1 MLNGACN
8 PTLCPNWDF
17 RILNRF
23 TKDIGYLDEQLPE
36 NGLDFIANIFIVASS
51 VAIVCIYQPVIIVVV
66 APCFLVFVYLRK
78 YYLASSRDIKRI
90 EGTARSPCYAHLGQ
104 TFDGLVVLHS
114 CPGAV
119 DAHQKRFEE
128 LQDEHLRSWVAFVV
142 TARWLGSRYNDF
154 DIKLNSIFA
163 SLRLRPP
170 TPSSPCR
177 GTWSPSRAAR

>member
-8 PTLCPNWDF
+8 PTLGPNRGF

-23 TKDIGYLDEQLPE
+23 TKDMGYLDEQLPE
-36 NGLDFIANIFIVASS
+36 NGLDYITHVFIVVSS
-51 VAIVCIYQPVIIVVV
+51 VAIACIYQPIILVIV
-66 APCFLVFVYLRK
+66 APCLVVFVYLRK

-114 CPGAV
+114 CPGAI
-119 DAHQKRFEE
+119 DAQQKKFEE

-142 TARWLGSRYNDF
+142 ASRWLASRCKDF
-154 DIKLNSIFA
+154 DIN
-163 SLRLRPP
+163 
-170 TPSSPCR
+170 
-177 GTWSPSRAAR
+177 